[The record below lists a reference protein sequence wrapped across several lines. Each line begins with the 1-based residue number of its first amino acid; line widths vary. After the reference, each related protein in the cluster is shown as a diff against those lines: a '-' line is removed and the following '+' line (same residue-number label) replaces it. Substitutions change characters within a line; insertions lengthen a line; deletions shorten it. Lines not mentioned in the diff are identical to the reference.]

1 MLRTTETA
9 VIDAPVNILM
19 NRVLGSQ
26 NVLYSKAL
34 ETLAFR
40 HPYKNFF
47 AVVYK
52 DSQPEGA
59 KIHNIKIF
67 DYSVEVAHF
76 TYYTPDSE
84 TRNKSQLQVRYNYD
98 VQNKNPRN
106 CKRSSDIHKIEQ
118 MVLAIK
124 PAELSHCDSK
134 ENIERAIDSCTG
146 ADKCLSEINSMSR
159 DIYYANRTEQMQ
171 IWTSIFHGND
181 LAKRNN
187 KSYRETFVEAK
198 AAYEIA
204 KAETDKYWA
213 HAVTVSTTPMGKYRV
228 FHYKQVGGIV
238 DKWVED
244 YDSRDALPEE
254 ISGQM
259 AVLEI
264 AESSKDREYP
274 MAIKTGRHENPP
286 IQVNGVGMIHGLL
299 DNMYTMIG
307 GGFRD
312 TRSQS
317 QDEGS

>member
-9 VIDAPVNILM
+9 VIDTPVNILM
-19 NRVLGSQ
+19 GRVLGSQ

-67 DYSVEVAHF
+67 DYGVEVAHM

-84 TRNKSQLQVRYNYD
+84 TRNKSQLQVRYNYE
-98 VQNKNPRN
+98 VQNKNPRD
-106 CKRSSDIHKIEQ
+106 CKRSSDIRKIEQ
-118 MVLAIK
+118 MILAIK

-134 ENIERAIDSCTG
+134 VNIEYAIDNCTD
-146 ADKCLSEINSMSR
+146 ADKCLSEINAMSR
-159 DIYYANRTEQMQ
+159 DIYYAPKENQMAT
-171 IWTSIFHGND
+171 WASIFHGND
-181 LAKRNN
+181 LAKRSNG
-187 KSYRETFVEAK
+187 KSYRETFMEAK

-213 HAVTVSTTPMGKYRV
+213 HAVTVSMTPMGKYRV
-228 FHYKQVGGIV
+228 FHYTQVGGIV
-238 DKWVED
+238 DKWIED
-244 YDSRDALPEE
+244 YDSRDALPEG

-264 AESSKDREYP
+264 AESSEDREYP
-274 MAIKTGRHENPP
+274 SGRHGNPP
-286 IQVNGVGMIHGLL
+286 IHVSGVGMIHGLL

-307 GGFRD
+307 GDFRD

>member
-9 VIDAPVNILM
+9 LIDTPVNILM

-67 DYSVEVAHF
+67 DYNVEVAHF

-98 VQNKNPRN
+98 VQNKNPKN
-106 CKRSSDIHKIEQ
+106 CKRSSDIRKIEQ

-124 PAELSHCDSK
+124 PAELSHCDTK
-134 ENIERAIDSCTG
+134 DAIEYAIDNCTD
-146 ADKCLSEINSMSR
+146 ANKHLAEINAMSR
-159 DIYYANRTEQMQ
+159 DIYYSAHASQLQ
-171 IWTSIFHGND
+171 IWTSIFENND
-181 LAKRNN
+181 LAKRKPHN
-187 KSYRETFVEAK
+187 KSYRETFMEAK

-204 KAETDKYWA
+204 KAEVDKYWA

-228 FHYKQVGGIV
+228 FHYTQVGGIV
-238 DKWVED
+238 DKWVEN

-264 AESSKDREYP
+264 AESSEDREYP
-274 MAIKTGRHENPP
+274 TGRHENSP
-286 IQVNGVGMIHGLL
+286 IVVNGVGMIHGLL

-307 GGFRD
+307 GDFRD